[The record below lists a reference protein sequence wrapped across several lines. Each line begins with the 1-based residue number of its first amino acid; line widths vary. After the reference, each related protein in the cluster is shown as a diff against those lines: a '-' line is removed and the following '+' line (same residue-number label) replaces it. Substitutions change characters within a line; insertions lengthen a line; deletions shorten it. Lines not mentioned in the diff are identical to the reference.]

1 MARALLLSRFG
12 WCWILLVHLTVL
24 LAQPVAA
31 EERADRLWDFA
42 KHLYDKQ
49 DYYRALSEYQRFIF
63 LFPKDHRTDQA
74 KLQIGRCYRREGKSD
89 EAFSYLIKL
98 FNARAEEPVGPEAL
112 LEMIAIQE
120 EQARY
125 PRAIYWTKQFIERY
139 PDYRDLDSVYLRLAW
154 LQIDSGR
161 YESAVATLGE
171 IQPGSKHYPRARS
184 LRQALHQRPEKEK
197 RSPVMAGLLSGIVP
211 GSGHLY
217 AGRPGQAASSFL
229 LNALFITG
237 AVLAFE
243 HDSPVLGGILVFFEV
258 GWYVG
263 GIRSAAQAAREE
275 NQKDESKYRREL
287 RETYHLSFGMDP
299 RKDHL
304 ALCLRFSF

>member
-1 MARALLLSRFG
+1 MVRSLLLGRFG
-12 WCWILLVHLTVL
+12 WCWILLVHFAV

-42 KHLYDKQ
+42 NHLYEKR
-49 DYYRALSEYQRFIF
+49 DYYRALSEYQRFVF
-63 LFPKDHRTDQA
+63 LFPKDYRVDQA
-74 KLQIGRCYRREGKSD
+74 KLQIGRCYRREGKPD
-89 EAFSYLIKL
+89 KGFSYLIRL
-98 FNARAEEPVGPEAL
+98 FNTRAEEPVGPEAL
-112 LEMIAIQE
+112 LEMVAIRE
-120 EQARY
+120 EQERY
-125 PRAIYWTKQFIERY
+125 PRAIYWAKQFIERY
-139 PDYRDLDSVYLRLAW
+139 PDYTELDSVYLRLAW

-161 YESAVATLGE
+161 YEEAIATLE
-171 IQPGSKHYPRARS
+171 RIQPESTHYPRARS
-184 LRQALHQRPEKEK
+184 LRHALQQRPEVGE
-197 RSPVMAGLLSGIVP
+197 RSPVVAGALSAVLP

-217 AGRPGQAASSFL
+217 TGRPGQAASSFL

-275 NQKDESKYRREL
+275 NQKEESKYRREL
-287 RETYHLSFGMDP
+287 KEKYRLSFGLEP
-299 RKDHL
+299 GKDRL
-304 ALCLRFSF
+304 ALCIRLNF